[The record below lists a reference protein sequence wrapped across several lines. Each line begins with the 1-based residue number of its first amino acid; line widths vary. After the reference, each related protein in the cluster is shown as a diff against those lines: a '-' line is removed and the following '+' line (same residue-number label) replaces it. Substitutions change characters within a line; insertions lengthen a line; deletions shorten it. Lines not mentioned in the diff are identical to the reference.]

1 MKPEDI
7 RKLLG
12 GYATGTLTESERDLL
27 FAAALEDQA
36 LFDALADE
44 ESLRVL
50 LSDAEVRGHL
60 LAVLDETNV
69 SETEDLR
76 EEPAVLHAPTPMQV
90 SAMPASPPQAYYPHT
105 SASPASGRWRKVLA
119 SLTPRRM
126 AFAGAVAAVILIIG
140 AVVTVERSRSA
151 AQVEIA
157 ENRQSQA
164 APERDEAAEKQIA
177 QPSDQPPSQ
186 SSRQSPAK
194 QSDVERRNAPAEA
207 GGKPSANAIA
217 QAGRRDAAP
226 SPQAAAQ
233 RGIGTAASEPR
244 APEPAAPLSAAR
256 PSVTATDERQRSAE
270 GAADAVKE
278 PSKAS
283 ESKVEQ
289 KDEQVPAT
297 AQANAVQPARSEPAP
312 QPAAASPPPPV
323 GAKKTEESDLASK
336 RPAIQPQGFAAGI
349 MNKTRSAESDS
360 RFIAKISDI
369 NGTIVSVNAG
379 TDAGLKNGET
389 LEIVRNGTVLGTVR
403 LTDTHAAFAVGSLT
417 RPQGAEAPRAGDS
430 LRRQPAPAAR

>member
-140 AVVTVERSRSA
+140 AVVIVERSRSA

-157 ENRQSQA
+157 ENRQSQT
-164 APERDEAAEKQIA
+164 APGRDEAAAKQIA
-177 QPSDQPPSQ
+177 QHPAQSSSQ
-186 SSRQSPAK
+186 SSNQSPAK
-194 QSDVERRNAPAEA
+194 ESNVETRNAPAEA
-207 GGKPSANAIA
+207 AGKPSANTNAR
-217 QAGRRDAAP
+217 AGRRDAAP
-226 SPQAAAQ
+226 SPNAPAQ
-233 RGIGTAASEPR
+233 IAVPAVNEPR
-244 APEPAAPLSAAR
+244 APEPPAPLSAAR
-256 PSVTATDERQRSAE
+256 PSATATDERQRSAE
-270 GAADAVKE
+270 GAADAVKDT
-278 PSKAS
+278 SKAS

-349 MNKTRSAESDS
+349 MNKTRSAEPVS
-360 RFIAKISDI
+360 RLAATITDI

-389 LEIVRNGTVLGTVR
+389 LEIVRNGAVLGTVR
-403 LTDTHAAFAVGSLT
+403 LTDTHATFAVGSLT
-417 RPQGAEAPRAGDS
+417 RSQGTEAPRAGDS
-430 LRRQPAPAAR
+430 LRRQTPPAGR